1 MLGNASYQ
9 ITSAVSCCPFLYREL
24 VLLTL
29 RKVGADLISFHNRHR
44 FLAILLG
51 QLSAKSLRLRQL
63 EQSNT

>member
-1 MLGNASYQ
+1 MPATQ
-9 ITSAVSCCPFLYREL
+9 ILTSLLSPAAFLYREL

-51 QLSAKSLRLRQL
+51 QLSASP
-63 EQSNT
+63 